1 MNRTNTHIHVGA
13 PGTFKYSHDTNKDIK
28 LVSIFPAVQQSTK
41 STDDKNNN
49 NKSSTSNGISSEL
62 QQCFSMSI
70 EEFKKDIINTTK
82 GKVVLFSQ
90 RKTLLQHLKTRMDL
104 ITQIEEKQLSAYSSN
119 SNNKNTVSEEELS
132 VLNETT
138 DLEDK
143 IASLKLVMEKMLD
156 DNNIT
161 EEEKQNM
168 LKELD
173 KKISTLDD
181 ELNNANS
188 NSSSNKHKDKL
199 RKQIEMIQAKRDAG
213 INKRSIFF
221 SFFTLTIY
229 IYIDMN
235 HNLIEI
241 VYSFI

>member
-1 MNRTNTHIHVGA
+1 MNRNNTHIHIGA

-28 LVSIFPAVQQSTK
+28 LVSIFPAVKQSTK
-41 STDDKNNN
+41 STNDKNNN
-49 NKSSTSNGISSEL
+49 SKSSTSNGISSEL

-90 RKTLLQHLKTRMDL
+90 RKTLLQHLKTRMGL
-104 ITQIEEKQLSAYSSN
+104 ITQIEEKQLSAYGNN

-143 IASLKLVMEKMLD
+143 IASLKVVMEKMLD

-161 EEEKQNM
+161 EEEKQNI

-173 KKISTLDD
+173 KKISTLED

-199 RKQIEMIQAKRDAG
+199 RKQIEMIQAKRDTG

-221 SFFTLTIY
+221 FFLHSYNIRIY
-229 IYIDMN
+229 RY
-235 HNLIEI
+235 E
-241 VYSFI
+241 